1 MNMNIMSADE
11 INMFVPIYINESID
25 EPTIKLIASV
35 HYTINLYYSGLI
47 TINNKQTDPFIL
59 TSLKM
64 SSKSQGTFVVN
75 IGVGLGVRDLF
86 A

>member
-1 MNMNIMSADE
+1 MSADE
-11 INMFVPIYINESID
+11 INLFVPIYLYESID
-25 EPTIKLIASV
+25 EATIKLIASV
-35 HYTINLYYSGLI
+35 YYTIKLYYGALI
-47 TINNKQTDPFIL
+47 TINNKQTDAYIL